1 VAIQQKLSLMIPGPT
16 PVPEKVLQALGK
28 HPIGHRSKDFQ
39 DLVGITTENLK
50 WLHQTQNDVLT
61 ITGSGTAAME
71 AGIINTLSK
80 GDKVI
85 CGENGKFGERW
96 VKVAKEFGLEIIK
109 IKAEWGTPLNPED
122 FKKILEE
129 DKDKEIKAV
138 ILTHSETSTGVVNDL
153 KTISSYVRAHKTALS
168 IVDCVTSIGACN
180 VPVDEWE
187 LDIVASG
194 SQKGYMIPP
203 GLSFI
208 SVSEKAWQASEKSNL
223 PKFYLDL
230 KSYRK
235 SLASNS
241 NPYTP
246 AVNLIFAL
254 DESLKMM
261 KDEGLENIFK
271 RHNRH
276 KLAMSNAA
284 RSLGLKLFAEEN
296 HLSPSITAIKTE
308 EMDAEI
314 FRKEIKQ
321 KFDIL
326 LAGGQDD
333 LKGKIF
339 RVGHLGYVN
348 DRDII
353 SVIGAIGSILLEKQ
367 KITYQQMG
375 DALNTAS
382 KYLKLC

>member
-1 VAIQQKLSLMIPGPT
+1 MIPGPT

-28 HPIGHRSKDFQ
+28 HPIGHRSKEFQ
-39 DLVGITTENLK
+39 DLVESTTKNLQ

-71 AGIINTLSK
+71 AGIINTLSR

-96 VKVAKEFGLEIIK
+96 VKVAKEFGLEVITINS
-109 IKAEWGTPLNPED
+109 EWGTPLNPEE
-122 FKKILEE
+122 FKKVLEE
-129 DKDKEIKAV
+129 DKQKEIKAV
-138 ILTHSETSTGVVNDL
+138 ILTHSETSTGVINDL
-153 KTISSYVRAHKTALS
+153 ETISSYIRAHNTALS
-168 IVDCVTSIGACN
+168 IVDCVTSLGACN
-180 VPVDEWE
+180 VPVDEWK

-208 SVSEKAWQASEKSNL
+208 AMSQKAWEAAEKSNL
-223 PKFYLDL
+223 PKFYLNL

-235 SLASNS
+235 SLLSNS

-246 AVNLIFAL
+246 AVNLVFAL

-261 KDEGLENIFK
+261 KEEGLDNIFF
-271 RHNRH
+271 RHNKH
-276 KLAMSNAA
+276 KLAMSNAVKA
-284 RSLGLKLFAEEN
+284 LNLKLFADEKY
-296 HLSPSITAIKTE
+296 LSPSITAIKTE
-308 EMDAEI
+308 GIDAEE
-314 FRKEIKQ
+314 FRKTIK
-321 KFDIL
+321 KNFDIL
-326 LAGGQDD
+326 LAGGQDH

-353 SVIGAIGSILLEKQ
+353 TVVSAISKTLLDLG
-367 KITYQQMG
+367 KITTQQAG
-375 DALNTAS
+375 EALVVVS
-382 KYLKLC
+382 KYLEGN